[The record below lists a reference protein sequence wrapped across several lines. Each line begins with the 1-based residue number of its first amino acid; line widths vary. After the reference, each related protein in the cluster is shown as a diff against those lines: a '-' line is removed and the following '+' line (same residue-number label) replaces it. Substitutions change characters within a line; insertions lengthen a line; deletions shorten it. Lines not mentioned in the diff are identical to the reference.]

1 MSQLKLITGIPQY
14 YALFWDQ
21 TPPFEIVKAYV
32 KRIWAHFEIDQII
45 QVRKGLYLVRF
56 VHLQDKLTVERRGF
70 FFFGN
75 KPFVIKG
82 WNADLDLDIDNMTFL
97 P

>member
-1 MSQLKLITGIPQY
+1 MFRFGIN
-14 YALFWDQ
+14 
-21 TPPFEIVKAYV
+21 PPFEIVKAYV
-32 KRIWAHFEIDQII
+32 KQIWAHFEIDQII
-45 QVRKGLYLVRF
+45 QVRKGLFLVWF